1 MAQSSISSAN
11 WKVPGSP
18 CHQKHIY
25 TVERRKIPVTNPL
38 QAGTRSHFRLDRSN
52 ELDRFLHSQNKIAR
66 LPFVSRFSI
75 QQFVSLPYQP
85 IDRILLSF
93 PGERSSTIFRSS
105 IRKQCTL
112 LYNGKSDDIVSP
124 PFLQHLAYVYVQ
136 NVLEIFCDCTVTAES
151 IKRPQRLRF
160 FRVTFYSKTFHRRF
174 ATSFNH
180 FRRTVVQRFQTMTYL
195 QFALCPATKNVR
207 RTAE

>member
-1 MAQSSISSAN
+1 MSAN

-38 QAGTRSHFRLDRSN
+38 QVGTRSHFRLDRSN
-52 ELDRFLHSQNKIAR
+52 ELDRFLHSQNEIAR

-85 IDRILLSF
+85 IDRIF
-93 PGERSSTIFRSS
+93 PRFLGERSSTIFRSS

-124 PFLQHLAYVYVQ
+124 LFFQLLAYVYVQ

-151 IKRPQRLRF
+151 IKHPHRLRF
-160 FRVTFYSKTFHRRF
+160 FRVTFYCKTFHQRF

-195 QFALCPATKNVR
+195 
-207 RTAE
+207 